1 MMLRGLPSVVSR
13 RQYRCVRRTAAP
25 LVGAASLLLILLDT
39 LVQRQPSRMAPLAP
53 YLNQSAALYDAPRF
67 ARLSADFAELQAPP
81 QRIIPRVVHQSYKTA
96 DQSRWPIASWRHCA
110 SSWRR
115 HNPEWEYRFWT
126 DEQNRQLFKEHL
138 PQFLDL
144 YDLLAKPVTKSDLTR
159 FAYMYVHGG
168 LYADLDME
176 SVQSLD
182 APLAQG
188 TPPLHEGVV
197 LGMMG
202 SDFNF
207 GHSIPNAAMLSPAR
221 HPMWLHCLDS
231 VRERLQ
237 EMHRPRGLVHVW
249 WQQLQQRYDR
259 HYNVYREP
267 TEMLAGPVALKACVG
282 SYVGAGFSSTGQQ
295 PQAPGPPAPPVYIAP
310 PQFFFGLNWRCVWDN
325 AGVPDCA
332 PQEAAAWDM
341 CGPYRAALT
350 GEKTDAA
357 SGEGSDKF
365 IAERKRCLD
374 VLGPA
379 AAALTFWGHSWG
391 D

>member
-1 MMLRGLPSVVSR
+1 MPR
-13 RQYRCVRRTAAP
+13 RARQLAVAA
-25 LVGAASLLLILLDT
+25 AAALLLLDAA
-39 LVQRQPSRMAPLAP
+39 VQRQPSRMEPLAP
-53 YLNQSAALYDAPRF
+53 YLNHSAALYDAPRF
-67 ARLSADFAELQAPP
+67 ARLAEGFAARQAAP
-81 QRIIPRVVHQSYKTA
+81 QAAIPRILHQSYKTA
-96 DQSRWPIASWRHCA
+96 DQARWPIASWRRCA
-110 SSWRR
+110 ASWRT
-115 HNPEWEYRFWT
+115 HNAEWEYRFWT
-126 DEQNRQLFKEHL
+126 DEQNRQLFAEHL

-168 LYADLDME
+168 MYADLDVE
-176 SVQSLD
+176 SVRPLD

-188 TPPLHEGVV
+188 TPPLREGVV

-202 SDFNF
+202 SDFDF

-221 HPMWLHCLDS
+221 HPLWLHCLQS

-249 WQQLQQRYDR
+249 WRQLQQRVER

-267 TEMLAGPVALKACVG
+267 TEMLAGPVALKMCVE
-282 SYVGAGFSSTGQQ
+282 SYVGAGFSHTGLQ
-295 PQAPGPPAPPVYIAP
+295 PRPEAGPAAPPVYVAP
-310 PQFFFGLNWRCVWDN
+310 PQYFFGLNWRCMWDA

-332 PQEAAAWDM
+332 PQEAATWDL

-350 GEKTDAA
+350 AEGGEAGDEGGEQVAA
-357 SGEGSDKF
+357 
-365 IAERKRCLD
+365 AQRRCFD

-379 AAALTFWGHSWG
+379 ALSFTFWGHSW
-391 D
+391 